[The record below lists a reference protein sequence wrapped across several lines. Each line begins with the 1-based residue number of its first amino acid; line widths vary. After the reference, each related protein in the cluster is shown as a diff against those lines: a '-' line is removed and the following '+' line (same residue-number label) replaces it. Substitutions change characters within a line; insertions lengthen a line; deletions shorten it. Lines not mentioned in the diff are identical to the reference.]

1 MLQQVNHYE
10 NNNRPGA
17 GGHHLFGGER
27 VCGFCAIGNG
37 GLVLEEVVA
46 TATKRE
52 SNLQDVA
59 VAVMALGADLLQAAQ
74 IRTSLLRGC
83 VYYLLLTV
91 S

>member
-1 MLQQVNHYE
+1 M
-10 NNNRPGA
+10 
-17 GGHHLFGGER
+17 
-27 VCGFCAIGNG
+27 
-37 GLVLEEVVA
+37 LEEVVA

>member
-1 MLQQVNHYE
+1 M
-10 NNNRPGA
+10 
-17 GGHHLFGGER
+17 
-27 VCGFCAIGNG
+27 
-37 GLVLEEVVA
+37 LEEVVA
-46 TATKRE
+46 TTTKRE